1 MRNDNVKCT
10 QSVLVKVQ
18 DLKKYFDVSPSLLT
32 RVVERKPRA
41 LLKAVDGVSF
51 EIRRGETLALVGES
65 GCGKSTTARMLV
77 GLDKPTAGTV
87 EVDGKDLYASRG
99 KDEKLVRGKIQ
110 MIFQDPYASLN
121 PRWKSDGS
129 SRSPSSRKR
138 LLKIRKKS
146 KTA

>member
-51 EIRRGETLALVGES
+51 EIRRGETLALVAFFPS
-65 GCGKSTTARMLV
+65 AFTSSSKITFILCFPP
-77 GLDKPTAGTV
+77 DIP
-87 EVDGKDLYASRG
+87 DL
-99 KDEKLVRGKIQ
+99 
-110 MIFQDPYASLN
+110 
-121 PRWKSDGS
+121 
-129 SRSPSSRKR
+129 
-138 LLKIRKKS
+138 
-146 KTA
+146 

>member
-77 GLDKPTAGTV
+77 VGQTD
-87 EVDGKDLYASRG
+87 SRYG
-99 KDEKLVRGKIQ
+99 RSRWERLVRV
-110 MIFQDPYASLN
+110 
-121 PRWKSDGS
+121 
-129 SRSPSSRKR
+129 SRKR
-138 LLKIRKKS
+138 
-146 KTA
+146 

>member
-99 KDEKLVRGKIQ
+99 KDEKL
-110 MIFQDPYASLN
+110 
-121 PRWKSDGS
+121 
-129 SRSPSSRKR
+129 
-138 LLKIRKKS
+138 
-146 KTA
+146 